1 MGYIIATASQKGG
14 VGKSTLCRMI
24 AREAAINGLI
34 AKIADFDVR
43 QSTTKRWTERR
54 MQNGIRPTI
63 RAETFLSVS
72 EALKDATDFDVFLL
86 DGAPQASKQTKEM
99 AVAADLLI
107 IPTGDSFEDREPAVE
122 LANDLYSDGV
132 NPAKIAFALCRVG
145 DSKAQLAEARAY
157 LGKTQY
163 TVLEGEMPERD
174 SFKTLIRDG
183 RAPTESPVKSLR
195 ERSEM
200 VAQNAINTLVS
211 ASKGRVVA

>member
-1 MGYIIATASQKGG
+1 M
-14 VGKSTLCRMI
+14 GKSTLCRMI
-24 AREAAINGLI
+24 AREAVINGLI

-54 MQNGIRPTI
+54 MQNGIQPTI

-72 EALKDATDFDVFLL
+72 EALKDAADFDVFLL

-163 TVLEGEMPERD
+163 TVLDGEMPEARQLQD
-174 SFKTLIRDG
+174 PDQRRESSDRVTLQIPAQTIGDG
-183 RAPTESPVKSLR
+183 GPECNQHSC
-195 ERSEM
+195 ER
-200 VAQNAINTLVS
+200 
-211 ASKGRVVA
+211 

>member
-1 MGYIIATASQKGG
+1 MGYIVATASQKGG

-24 AREAAINGLI
+24 ARESAINGLTS
-34 AKIADFDVR
+34 KIADFDVR

-54 MQNGIRPTI
+54 KQNGVQPTI

-72 EALKDATDFDVFLL
+72 EALKDAADFDVFIL

-122 LANDLYSDGV
+122 LANDLYNEGISPG
-132 NPAKIAFALCRVG
+132 KIAFALCRVG
-145 DSKAQLAEARAY
+145 NSKVQLAEARAY

-163 TVLEGEMPERD
+163 TLLNGEMPERD

-183 RAPTESPVKSLR
+183 RAPTESPFKSLR
-195 ERSEM
+195 ERSELM
-200 VAQNAINTLVS
+200 VQNTINALVS
-211 ASKGRVVA
+211 ASQSEVVA

>member
-1 MGYIIATASQKGG
+1 MGYIIATVSQKGG

-24 AREAAINGLI
+24 AREAAINSLTS
-34 AKIADFDVR
+34 KIADLDVR
-43 QSTTKRWTERR
+43 QSTTKRWAERR
-54 MQNGIRPTI
+54 MQNGVQPTI
-63 RAETFLSVS
+63 RAETFKSVS
-72 EALKDATDFDVFLL
+72 EALKDAADFDVFVL

-99 AVAADLLI
+99 AIIADLLI

-122 LANDLYSDGV
+122 LANDLYSDGIS
-132 NPAKIAFALCRVG
+132 PAKIAFALCRVG

-163 TVLEGEMPERD
+163 TMLDGEIPERD

-183 RAPTESPVKSLR
+183 RAPTESPFKSLR

-200 VAQNAINTLVS
+200 MAQNAINALVR
-211 ASKGRVVA
+211 ASQSEVVA

>member
-24 AREAAINGLI
+24 AREAVMNGLI

-72 EALKDATDFDVFLL
+72 EALKDAADFDVFLL

-163 TVLEGEMPERD
+163 TVLDGEMPERD

-183 RAPTESPVKSLR
+183 RAPTESPFKSLR
-195 ERSEM
+195 KRSEM

-211 ASKGRVVA
+211 ANKGRVVA

>member
-24 AREAAINGLI
+24 AREAAINGLTG
-34 AKIADFDVR
+34 KIADFDVR

-54 MQNGIRPTI
+54 MQNGVQPTI

-72 EALKDATDFDVFLL
+72 EALKDAADFDVFIL

-99 AVAADLLI
+99 AGTADLLI

-122 LANDLYSDGV
+122 LANDLYSDGIS
-132 NPAKIAFALCRVG
+132 PAKIAFALCRVG
-145 DSKAQLAEARAY
+145 DSKAQLTEARAY

-163 TVLEGEMPERD
+163 TVLDGEMPERD
-174 SFKTLIRDG
+174 SFKTLLRDG
-183 RAPTESPVKSLR
+183 RAPTESPFKSLR
-195 ERSEM
+195 ERSALM
-200 VAQNAINTLVS
+200 AQSAINALVS
-211 ASKGRVVA
+211 ASRGEVVA